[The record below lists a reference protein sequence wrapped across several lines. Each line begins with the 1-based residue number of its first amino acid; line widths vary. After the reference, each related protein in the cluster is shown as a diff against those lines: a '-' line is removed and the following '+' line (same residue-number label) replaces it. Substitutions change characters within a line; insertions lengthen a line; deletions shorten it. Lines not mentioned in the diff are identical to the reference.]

1 MMLGE
6 TTSGCLLLGEFPL
19 LALLIF
25 QLAHTLPEIII
36 VLIVITLASLSP
48 LLLVRRL
55 TILLILS
62 GFSRSVLSNDNGSHT
77 LLEVDLVQQFPGLGH
92 LVHA

>member
-1 MMLGE
+1 MMLGG
-6 TTSGCLLLGEFPL
+6 TSNECLFLGEFPL

-36 VLIVITLASLSP
+36 VLIFILASLSP
-48 LLLVRRL
+48 LLLVRHF

-62 GFSRSVLSNDNGSHT
+62 RLGRGVFSNDDGSHT
-77 LLEVDLVQQFPGLGH
+77 LLEVDLVQKFPGLAH